1 MTDFLVEL
9 GTEEL
14 PPKALKT
21 LIASFKEAIEASLK
35 AEELSFSSV
44 TAFAAPRRLAVLVE
58 NLENQTPSKELVVWG
73 PPAAIAFDA
82 EGKPTKAALAFA
94 DKNGIE
100 ASALKAESDGK
111 VEKLVA
117 RISAQGKKTVDLLEA
132 IVNDALAKLP
142 IAKRMKWGAKRE
154 EFVRPAH
161 WLVML
166 FGTEIVNASVLGLQ
180 AGRTTRGHRFHY
192 NNAIDLANASDYAS
206 ALKNTGFVLADM
218 NERKALIQA
227 QVNAEAKKV
236 GGVAVIDADL
246 LDEVTALVEWPNAL
260 TGKFEERFLQVPAEA
275 LIASMKEHQKYF
287 HVVDA
292 NGKLMPNFITVANI
306 ASKDPSQI
314 IDGNE
319 RVIRPRLSDAAFFFE
334 TDKKTTLATLRE
346 RLKTI
351 VFQAQLGTVYEKT
364 ERVAKLAKSIAA
376 QLKADETSAVRA
388 GELCK
393 SDLVTNM
400 VGEFDN
406 MQGIAGYYYALN
418 DGENTEVAA
427 AMNEQ
432 YLPRFA
438 GDVLPETMTGAI
450 IALADR
456 LDTITGIFGIGQ
468 LPTGSKDPFALRRA
482 SIAVLRILV
491 EKNLALDLRHLLEDA
506 LDQGHVPQLE
516 ERNQLELASKFSD
529 PQLSLNIL
537 SYMLDRF
544 RAMFEDAQISTEV
557 FLSVQARNLQEPLN
571 IHKRV
576 LEVNEWW
583 NNSAEAP
590 VLAALNKRVANII
603 SKQHPE
609 NYQHPVNTELLTDS
623 AEKKLYQ
630 AIEEKR
636 SEIAPLLKSHDY
648 LKALVALARLEQPIV
663 AFFDEVMVMCD
674 DPAIQNNRLSLLHK
688 LRVLFLGVADISYL
702 VPAKN

>member
-1 MTDFLVEL
+1 MTDFLIEL

-14 PPKALKT
+14 PPKALSGLST
-21 LIASFKEAIEASLK
+21 AFLENIQNGLSALEISFGATVK
-35 AEELSFSSV
+35 
-44 TAFAAPRRLAVLVE
+44 FAAPRRLAVLVSNIADE
-58 NLENQTPSKELVVWG
+58 TPSKELVVWG

-94 DKNGIE
+94 EKNGID
-100 ASALKAESDGK
+100 ASELKAESDGK

-117 RISAQGKKTVDLLEA
+117 RISTQGKKTIDLLQG
-132 IVNDALAKLP
+132 VVSDALAKLP

-154 EFVRPAH
+154 EFVRPVH

-166 FGTEIVNASVLGLQ
+166 YGNEVVSANILGLT
-180 AGRTTRGHRFHY
+180 ANRNTRGHRFHH
-192 NNAIDLANASDYAS
+192 NHEIVLKSATDYES
-206 ALKNTGFVLADM
+206 ELKHTGFVWADFDL
-218 NERKALIQA
+218 RKEEIAK

-334 TDKKTTLATLRE
+334 TDKKTTLAALRE

-364 ERVAKLAKSIAA
+364 ERVAKLAKLIAA
-376 QLKADETSAVRA
+376 QLKADEASAVRA

-418 DGENTEVAA
+418 DGENAEVAA

-438 GDVLPETMTGAI
+438 GDALPDTITGAI

-456 LDTITGIFGIGQ
+456 LDTISGIFGIGQ
-468 LPTGSKDPFALRRA
+468 QPTGSKDPFALRRA

-491 EKNLALDLRHLLEDA
+491 EKNLALDLRELLTFA
-506 LDQGHVPQLE
+506 K
-516 ERNQLELASKFSD
+516 NQHNNLTVGDELVE
-529 PQLSLNIL
+529 QVL

-544 RAMFEDAQISTEV
+544 RAFYEDANIPAEV
-557 FLSVQARNLQEPLN
+557 FQAVTAKQLSQPLDINQRVLAVNEFSKLPQAQALAAAN
-571 IHKRV
+571 KRV
-576 LEVNEWW
+576 SNILSKQNASSNAVIHSDLLKEEAEINLARAI
-583 NNSAEAP
+583 SAKAELVTPLFDKREYTKA
-590 VLAALNKRVANII
+590 LAALADL
-603 SKQHPE
+603 Q
-609 NYQHPVNTELLTDS
+609 QPVD
-623 AEKKLYQ
+623 
-630 AIEEKR
+630 
-636 SEIAPLLKSHDY
+636 
-648 LKALVALARLEQPIV
+648 
-663 AFFDEVMVMCD
+663 AFFDSVMVMCED
-674 DPAIQNNRLSLLHK
+674 AALQQNRLALLQQ
-688 LRVLFLGVADISYL
+688 LRGLFLEVADISYL

>member
-1 MTDFLVEL
+1 MTDFLFEL

-14 PPKALKT
+14 PPKALKN
-21 LIASFKEAIEASLK
+21 LSAALQESIEASLK
-35 AEELSFSSV
+35 TEELAFDAITS
-44 TAFAAPRRLAVLVE
+44 FAAPRRLAVLVK
-58 NLENQTPSKELVVWG
+58 NLAAETPSKELVVWG
-73 PPAAIAFDA
+73 PPATIAFDA

-94 DKNGIE
+94 EKNGID

-111 VEKLVA
+111 VEKLDA
-117 RISAQGKKTVDLLEA
+117 RISAQGKKTTALLEG
-132 IVNDALAKLP
+132 IVSDALAKLP
-142 IAKRMKWGAKRE
+142 IAKRMKWGSKRE

-166 FGTEIVNASVLGLQ
+166 YGSDVVDAKVLGLT
-180 AGRTTRGHRFHY
+180 AGRSTRGHRFHY
-192 NNAIDLANASDYAS
+192 NQAIELANASDYANT
-206 ALKNTGFVLADM
+206 LKSTGFVLADRE
-218 NERKALIQA
+218 ERRALIA
-227 QVNAEAKKV
+227 QQVQAEAKKI
-236 GGVAVIDADL
+236 GGTAVIDEDL

-260 TGKFEERFLQVPAEA
+260 TGKFEERFLVVPPEA

-334 TDKKTTLATLRE
+334 TDKKTTLAELRE

-351 VFQAQLGTVYEKT
+351 IFQAQLGTVFEKT
-364 ERVAKLAKSIAA
+364 ERVATLAKFIASKL
-376 QLKADETSAVRA
+376 QADEASAVRA

-418 DGENTEVAA
+418 DGENAEVAA

-432 YLPRFA
+432 YMPRFA
-438 GDVLPETMTGAI
+438 GDQLPATITGAI
-450 IALADR
+450 ISLADR
-456 LDTITGIFGIGQ
+456 LDTISGIFGIGQ
-468 LPTGSKDPFALRRA
+468 QPTGSKDPFALRRA

-491 EKNLALDLRHLLEDA
+491 EKNLALDLRELLTFAKAQHKNLTVGD
-506 LDQGHVPQLE
+506 
-516 ERNQLELASKFSD
+516 ELVE
-529 PQLSLNIL
+529 QVL

-544 RAMFEDAQISTEV
+544 RAFYEDANIPAEVFQSVTAKQLSQPLDINQRVLAVNEFSKLPQAQALAAANKRVSNILSKQAASVSTEV
-557 FLSVQARNLQEPLN
+557 NAVLLQE
-571 IHKRV
+571 
-576 LEVNEWW
+576 
-583 NNSAEAP
+583 
-590 VLAALNKRVANII
+590 
-603 SKQHPE
+603 
-609 NYQHPVNTELLTDS
+609 D
-623 AEKKLYQ
+623 AEKHLAQ
-630 AIEEKR
+630 AVNAKADLV
-636 SEIAPLLKSHDY
+636 APLFAAREY
-648 LKALVALARLEQPIV
+648 TQALATLADLQQPV
-663 AFFDEVMVMCD
+663 DAFFDSVMVMCED
-674 DPAIQNNRLSLLHK
+674 HALQQNRLALLNK
-688 LRVLFLGVADISYL
+688 LRGLFLEVADISYL

>member
-21 LIASFKEAIEASLK
+21 LIASFKETIEASLK
-35 AEELSFSSV
+35 AEELSFSAIKS
-44 TAFAAPRRLAVLVE
+44 FAAPRRLAVLVE
-58 NLENQTPSKELVVWG
+58 NLADQTPSKELVVWG

-82 EGKPTKAALAFA
+82 EGKPTKAAQAFA
-94 DKNGIE
+94 DKNGID

-117 RISAQGKKTVDLLEA
+117 RISQQGKKTVSLLEA
-132 IVNDALAKLP
+132 IINDALAKLP

-161 WLVML
+161 WLVVL
-166 FGTEIVNASVLGLQ
+166 YGSDVVNAHVLGLQ
-180 AGRTTRGHRFHY
+180 ADRFTRGHRFHF
-192 NNAIDLANASDYAS
+192 NNAIELKNAAEYAS
-206 ALKNTGFVLADM
+206 ALKNTGFVLADR
-218 NERKALIQA
+218 EARRQLIQE

-236 GGVAVIDADL
+236 GGVAVIDEDL

-334 TDKKTTLATLRE
+334 TDKKITLESLRE

-364 ERVAKLAKSIAA
+364 ERVAKLAKVIAA
-376 QLKADETSAVRA
+376 QLKADENFAERA
-388 GELCK
+388 GQLSK

-418 DGENTEVAA
+418 DGENAEVAA

-438 GDVLPETMTGAI
+438 GDKLPETTTGAI

-456 LDTITGIFGIGQ
+456 LDTISGIFGIGQ
-468 LPTGSKDPFALRRA
+468 QPTGSKDPFALRRA

-491 EKNLALDLRHLLEDA
+491 EKNLALDLRELLTFA
-506 LDQGHVPQLE
+506 K
-516 ERNQLELASKFSD
+516 NQHNKLTVGDELVE
-529 PQLSLNIL
+529 QIL
-537 SYMLDRF
+537 GYMLDRF
-544 RAMFEDAQISTEV
+544 RAFYEDANIPAEV
-557 FLSVQARNLQEPLN
+557 FQAVNAKQLSQPLDIN
-571 IHKRV
+571 QRV
-576 LEVNEWW
+576 LAVNEF
-583 NNSAEAP
+583 SKLPQAQA
-590 VLAALNKRVANII
+590 LAAANKRVSNIL
-603 SKQHPE
+603 SKQNASTNAIIHSD
-609 NYQHPVNTELLTDS
+609 LLHEE
-623 AEKKLYQ
+623 AEKNLAKAVSLKAQ
-630 AIEEKR
+630 IV
-636 SEIAPLLKSHDY
+636 APLFAAREY
-648 LKALVALARLEQPIV
+648 AKALATLADLQQPV
-663 AFFDEVMVMCD
+663 DAFFDSVMVMSD
-674 DPAIQNNRLSLLHK
+674 DPALQQNRLALLQQ
-688 LRVLFLGVADISYL
+688 LRGLFLEVADISYL

>member
-1 MTDFLVEL
+1 MTDFLLEL

-14 PPKALKT
+14 PPKALKA
-21 LIASFKEAIEASLK
+21 LITALHENIEASLK
-35 AEELSFSSV
+35 AEGLSFSAVKS
-44 TAFAAPRRLAVLVE
+44 FAAPRRMAVLVE
-58 NLENQTPSKELVVWG
+58 NLASETPSKELVVWG

-82 EGKPTKAALAFA
+82 EGKPTKAAIAFA
-94 DKNGIE
+94 EKNGIA
-100 ASALKAESDGK
+100 ASELKAESDGK
-111 VEKLVA
+111 AEKLVA
-117 RISAQGKKTVDLLEA
+117 RISQQGKKAVELLAA
-132 IVNDALAKLP
+132 IVNDAFTKLP

-166 FGTEIVNASVLGLQ
+166 FGADVVNASVLGLQ

-192 NNAIDLANASDYAS
+192 NNTIELAQAGDYLA
-206 ALKNTGFVLADM
+206 ALKSTGFVLADM
-218 NERKALIQA
+218 NERKTLIEQ

-236 GGVAVIDADL
+236 GGVAVIDPDL

-292 NGKLMPNFITVANI
+292 NGTLMPNFIAVANI
-306 ASKDPSQI
+306 ASKDPKQI

-334 TDKKTTLATLRE
+334 TDKKTTLAALRE

-364 ERVAKLAKSIAA
+364 ERVAKLAKLIAA
-376 QLKADETSAVRA
+376 QLKADEASAVRA

-418 DGENTEVAA
+418 DGENAEVAA

-438 GDVLPETMTGAI
+438 GDALPETITGAI

-456 LDTITGIFGIGQ
+456 LDTISGIFGIGQ
-468 LPTGSKDPFALRRA
+468 QPTGSKDPFALRRA

-491 EKNLALDLRHLLEDA
+491 EKNLALDLRELLTFA
-506 LDQGHVPQLE
+506 K
-516 ERNQLELASKFSD
+516 NQHNNLTVGDELVE
-529 PQLSLNIL
+529 QVL

-544 RAMFEDAQISTEV
+544 RAFYEDANIPAEV
-557 FLSVQARNLQEPLN
+557 FQAVTAKQLSQPLDINQRVLAVNEFSKLPKAQALAAAN
-571 IHKRV
+571 KRV
-576 LEVNEWW
+576 SNILSKQNASSNAVIHSDLLKEEAEINLARAI
-583 NNSAEAP
+583 SAKAELVTPLFDKREYTKA
-590 VLAALNKRVANII
+590 LAALADL
-603 SKQHPE
+603 Q
-609 NYQHPVNTELLTDS
+609 QPVD
-623 AEKKLYQ
+623 
-630 AIEEKR
+630 
-636 SEIAPLLKSHDY
+636 
-648 LKALVALARLEQPIV
+648 
-663 AFFDEVMVMCD
+663 AFFDNVMVMCED
-674 DPAIQNNRLSLLHK
+674 AALQQNRLALLQQ
-688 LRVLFLGVADISYL
+688 LRGLFLEVADISYL

>member
-21 LIASFKEAIEASLK
+21 LIAAFQENIEASLK
-35 AEELSFSSV
+35 AEELSFSAIKS
-44 TAFAAPRRLAVLVE
+44 FAAPRRLAILVK
-58 NLENQTPSKELVVWG
+58 NLADQTPSKELVVWG

-82 EGKPTKAALAFA
+82 DGKPTKAALAFA
-94 DKNGIE
+94 DKNCISSSE
-100 ASALKAESDGK
+100 LKSESDGK

-132 IVNDALAKLP
+132 IINDALAKLP

-166 FGTEIVNASVLGLQ
+166 YGGDVVNAKILGLQ
-180 AGRTTRGHRFHY
+180 ANRFTRGHRFHF
-192 NNAIDLANASDYAS
+192 NNNIELKNAADYVS
-206 ALKNTGFVLADM
+206 VLKNTGFVLADRE
-218 NERKALIQA
+218 ERRQLIQE
-227 QVNAEAKKV
+227 QVNAEAKKI
-236 GGVAVIDADL
+236 GGIAVIDEDL

-287 HVVDA
+287 HVIDA
-292 NGKLMPNFITVANI
+292 NGKLLPNFITVANI

-334 TDKKTTLATLRE
+334 TDKRTTLDSLRE

-364 ERVAKLAKSIAA
+364 ERVAKLAKYIAA
-376 QLKADETSAVRA
+376 HLKADEKLAERA
-388 GELCK
+388 GHLSK

-418 DGENTEVAA
+418 DGENAEVAA

-438 GDVLPETMTGAI
+438 GDKLPETITGSI

-456 LDTITGIFGIGQ
+456 LDTISGIFGIGQ
-468 LPTGSKDPFALRRA
+468 QPTGSKDPFALRRA

-491 EKNLALDLRHLLEDA
+491 EKNLALDLRELLTFA
-506 LDQGHVPQLE
+506 K
-516 ERNQLELASKFSD
+516 NQHNNLTIGDELVE
-529 PQLSLNIL
+529 QIL
-537 SYMLDRF
+537 GYMLDRF
-544 RAMFEDAQISTEV
+544 RAFYEDANIPAEV
-557 FLSVQARNLQEPLN
+557 FQAVNAKQLSQPLDIN
-571 IHKRV
+571 QRV
-576 LEVNEWW
+576 LAVNEF
-583 NNSAEAP
+583 SKLPQAQA
-590 VLAALNKRVANII
+590 LAAANKRVSNIL
-603 SKQHPE
+603 SKQNASTNAIIHSD
-609 NYQHPVNTELLTDS
+609 LLHEE
-623 AEKKLYQ
+623 AEKNLAKAVSLKAQ
-630 AIEEKR
+630 VV
-636 SEIAPLLKSHDY
+636 APLFASRDY
-648 LKALVALARLEQPIV
+648 AKALATLADLQQPV
-663 AFFDEVMVMCD
+663 DAFFDNVMVMSE
-674 DPAIQNNRLSLLHK
+674 DPALQQNRLALLQQ
-688 LRVLFLGVADISYL
+688 LRALFLEVADISYL
-702 VPAKN
+702 VQAKN

>member
-21 LIASFKEAIEASLK
+21 LIAALHENIEASLK
-35 AEELSFSSV
+35 AEELSFSTIKS
-44 TAFAAPRRLAVLVE
+44 FAAPRRMAVLVE
-58 NLENQTPSKELVVWG
+58 NLASETPSKDLVVWG

-82 EGKPTKAALAFA
+82 DGKPTKAAIAFA
-94 DKNGIE
+94 EKNGIA
-100 ASALKAESDGK
+100 ASELKAESDGK
-111 VEKLVA
+111 AEKLVA
-117 RISAQGKKTVDLLEA
+117 RISQQGKKTVELLEA
-132 IVNDALAKLP
+132 IVNDAFTKLP

-166 FGTEIVNASVLGLQ
+166 LGKDVVNATVLGLQ

-192 NNAIDLANASDYAS
+192 NSAIELAQAGDYTS
-206 ALKNTGFVLADM
+206 ALKNKGFVLADM
-218 NERKALIQA
+218 NERKTLIEQ

-236 GGVAVIDADL
+236 GGVAVIDPDL

-306 ASKDPSQI
+306 ESKDPSQI

-334 TDKKTTLATLRE
+334 TDKKTTLSALRE

-364 ERVAKLAKSIAA
+364 ERVSKLAKLIAV
-376 QLKADETSAVRA
+376 QLKADEASAVRA

-418 DGENTEVAA
+418 DGENAEVAA

-438 GDVLPETMTGAI
+438 GDELPATTTGAI

-456 LDTITGIFGIGQ
+456 LDTISGIFGIGQ
-468 LPTGSKDPFALRRA
+468 QPTGSKDPFALRRA

-491 EKNLALDLRHLLEDA
+491 EKNLALDLRELLTFA
-506 LDQGHVPQLE
+506 K
-516 ERNQLELASKFSD
+516 NQHNNLTVGDELVE
-529 PQLSLNIL
+529 QVLG
-537 SYMLDRF
+537 YMLDRF
-544 RAMFEDAQISTEV
+544 RAFYEDANIPAEV
-557 FLSVQARNLQEPLN
+557 FQAVTAKQLSQPLDINQRVLAVNEFSKLPQAQALAAAN
-571 IHKRV
+571 KRV
-576 LEVNEWW
+576 SNILSKQNASSNAVIHSDLLREEAEINLARAI
-583 NNSAEAP
+583 SAKAELVTPLFDKREYTKA
-590 VLAALNKRVANII
+590 LAALADL
-603 SKQHPE
+603 Q
-609 NYQHPVNTELLTDS
+609 QPVD
-623 AEKKLYQ
+623 
-630 AIEEKR
+630 
-636 SEIAPLLKSHDY
+636 
-648 LKALVALARLEQPIV
+648 
-663 AFFDEVMVMCD
+663 AFFDSVMVMCED
-674 DPAIQNNRLSLLHK
+674 AALQQNRLALLQQ
-688 LRVLFLGVADISYL
+688 LRGLFLEVADISYL

>member
-1 MTDFLVEL
+1 MTDFLFEL

-14 PPKALKT
+14 PPKALKN
-21 LIASFKEAIEASLK
+21 LSAALHEAIEASLK
-35 AEELSFSSV
+35 AEELSFDALTS
-44 TAFAAPRRLAVLVE
+44 FAAPRRLAVLVK
-58 NLENQTPSKELVVWG
+58 NLAAETPSKELVVWG

-94 DKNGIE
+94 DKNGID
-100 ASALKAESDGK
+100 ASVLKAESDGK

-117 RISAQGKKTVDLLEA
+117 RISAQGKKTTSLLEG

-166 FGTEIVNASVLGLQ
+166 YGNDVVDANVLGLT
-180 AGRTTRGHRFHY
+180 AGRSTRGHRFHY
-192 NNAIDLANASDYAS
+192 NQAIELTNASDYGS
-206 ALKNTGFVLADM
+206 TLKSTGFVLADRK
-218 NERKALIQA
+218 ERRALIA
-227 QVNAEAKKV
+227 QQVQAEAQKI
-236 GGVAVIDADL
+236 GGTAVIDEDL

-260 TGKFEERFLQVPAEA
+260 TGRFEKRFLAVPPEA

-287 HVVDA
+287 HVVDT
-292 NGKLMPNFITVANI
+292 NGKLMSNFITVANI

-334 TDKKTTLATLRE
+334 TDKKITLVSLRE

-351 VFQAQLGTVYEKT
+351 VFQAQLGTIFEKT
-364 ERVAKLAKSIAA
+364 ERVAKLAQHIAA

-418 DGENTEVAA
+418 DGETPEVAA

-438 GDVLPETMTGAI
+438 GDQLPATITGAV

-456 LDTITGIFGIGQ
+456 LDTISGIFGIGQ
-468 LPTGSKDPFALRRA
+468 QPTGSKDPFALRRA

-491 EKNLALDLRHLLEDA
+491 EKNLALDLRELLTFA
-506 LDQGHVPQLE
+506 K
-516 ERNQLELASKFSD
+516 NQHKNLTLGDELVE
-529 PQLSLNIL
+529 QVLG
-537 SYMLDRF
+537 YMLDRF
-544 RAMFEDAQISTEV
+544 RAFYEDANIPVEV
-557 FLSVQARNLQEPLN
+557 FQSVAAKQLSQPLDINQRVLAVNEFSKLPQAQALAAANKRVSNILSKQNASNNAVIHSNLLQEDAEKILAKAISAKAELVTPLFDQREYT
-571 IHKRV
+571 K
-576 LEVNEWW
+576 
-583 NNSAEAP
+583 A
-590 VLAALNKRVANII
+590 LAALADL
-603 SKQHPE
+603 Q
-609 NYQHPVNTELLTDS
+609 QPVD
-623 AEKKLYQ
+623 
-630 AIEEKR
+630 
-636 SEIAPLLKSHDY
+636 
-648 LKALVALARLEQPIV
+648 
-663 AFFDEVMVMCD
+663 AFFDNVMVMCED
-674 DPAIQNNRLSLLHK
+674 IALQQNRLALLQQ
-688 LRVLFLGVADISYL
+688 LRGLFLEVADISYL
-702 VPAKN
+702 VSAKN